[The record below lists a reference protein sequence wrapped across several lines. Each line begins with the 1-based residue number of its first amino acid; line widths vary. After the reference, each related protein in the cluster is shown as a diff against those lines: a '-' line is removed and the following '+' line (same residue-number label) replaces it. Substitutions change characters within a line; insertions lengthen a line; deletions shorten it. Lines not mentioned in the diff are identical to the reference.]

1 MIVAFLPH
9 MGAAVLL
16 LADRKSERILTIPLS
31 RDVR

>member
-9 MGAAVLL
+9 MGAALL
-16 LADRKSERILTIPLS
+16 LVTGRTSERILTIPLS